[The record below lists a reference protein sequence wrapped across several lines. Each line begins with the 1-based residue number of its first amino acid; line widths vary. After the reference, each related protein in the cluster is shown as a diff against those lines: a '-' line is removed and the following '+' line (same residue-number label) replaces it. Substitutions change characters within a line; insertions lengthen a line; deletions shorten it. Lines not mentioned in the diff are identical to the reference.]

1 MEAGP
6 CLSPA
11 AVAGDRGPAAQHPE
25 DRPHRD
31 LFDGPRPPGQRDRRH
46 RPAMGRA
53 APAHRRRDPRRS
65 RGRHRPRVRRAHR
78 LRRPLPLRRRA
89 PRPLPGLRRA
99 GPERQPAARPPR
111 AVRLGAGHA
120 RQHRDGGAV
129 DVRPRQRRPAPP
141 RRRAGGFAH
150 LPLDVQPADRSRR
163 HPRHGA
169 PRAARLAGL
178 DAGAR
183 RGRADACRLR
193 FAGGPRA
200 RRTRFR
206 APRGRHQ
213 PRRATR
219 HRTAR
224 RYDAAPC
231 PATTPAARRR
241 PRCSRRYHLAHPAAA
256 AAGADGQG
264 RRAHGPA
271 ARPVEPLFR
280 ARARDSQSQRR
291 RGGRR
296 HRAHDAEAG
305 APRHDQG
312 SASPVT
318 DPRRRLPS
326 VDTLLVQ
333 PAIAALVG
341 PHPRS
346 LVVRA
351 VRDALDQ
358 ARGAGGAEPDEGWST
373 AVAGRLARA
382 AAPSFVPVINAT
394 GVVLHTNLGRATLAG
409 PAIEAMCRAAEGY
422 TTLEYDI
429 GRGARGSRHRHCR
442 DLLVEL
448 TGAEDAIVV
457 NNAAGGVLLALA
469 ALAREGGGEAIVS
482 RGELVE
488 IGGSFRIPDVMARSG
503 ARLVEVGTTNRT
515 HLKDYEQALTH
526 QTRVLLKVHRSN
538 FQLSGFTADVEVA
551 ELAQLARAGGAASVY
566 DVGSGLLLDL
576 TPWGLAGEPT
586 VPAAVATGV
595 DLVIC
600 SGDKLLGGPQAGIL
614 VGRAAAIAACRQDP
628 LARAVRSDKFT
639 LAALEATLAL
649 YRDPERA
656 RREIPV
662 LRMLTEDVDN
672 IRRRGEALR
681 EGVGGEA
688 LLIEGDSEVGGG
700 SFPGTTLKTW
710 LVALAPDHLTADVLA
725 ERLRSGDPPV
735 IARIHDGRVV
745 LDPRTIFPD
754 QVAMAARA
762 AHAALGAG

>member
-1 MEAGP
+1 
-6 CLSPA
+6 
-11 AVAGDRGPAAQHPE
+11 
-25 DRPHRD
+25 
-31 LFDGPRPPGQRDRRH
+31 
-46 RPAMGRA
+46 
-53 APAHRRRDPRRS
+53 
-65 RGRHRPRVRRAHR
+65 
-78 LRRPLPLRRRA
+78 
-89 PRPLPGLRRA
+89 
-99 GPERQPAARPPR
+99 
-111 AVRLGAGHA
+111 
-120 RQHRDGGAV
+120 
-129 DVRPRQRRPAPP
+129 
-141 RRRAGGFAH
+141 
-150 LPLDVQPADRSRR
+150 
-163 HPRHGA
+163 
-169 PRAARLAGL
+169 
-178 DAGAR
+178 
-183 RGRADACRLR
+183 
-193 FAGGPRA
+193 
-200 RRTRFR
+200 
-206 APRGRHQ
+206 
-213 PRRATR
+213 
-219 HRTAR
+219 
-224 RYDAAPC
+224 
-231 PATTPAARRR
+231 
-241 PRCSRRYHLAHPAAA
+241 
-256 AAGADGQG
+256 
-264 RRAHGPA
+264 
-271 ARPVEPLFR
+271 
-280 ARARDSQSQRR
+280 
-291 RGGRR
+291 
-296 HRAHDAEAG
+296 
-305 APRHDQG
+305 
-312 SASPVT
+312 VT

-333 PAIAALVG
+333 PEIAALIG

-358 ARGAGGAEPDEGWST
+358 ARGAGGAEPDEGWSG

-422 TTLEYDI
+422 STLEYDI

-469 ALAREGGGEAIVS
+469 ALARDGEAIVS

-538 FQLSGFTADVEVA
+538 FQLSGFTAEVA
-551 ELAQLARAGGAASVY
+551 AAEIAQLARAGGAASVY
-566 DVGSGLLLDL
+566 DVGSGLLIDL
-576 TPWGLAGEPT
+576 AAWGLAGEPT
-586 VPAAVATGV
+586 VPAAVASGV
-595 DLVIC
+595 DLVVC

-649 YRDPERA
+649 YRDADRA

-662 LRMLTEDVDN
+662 LRMLTEDLESV
-672 IRRRGEALR
+672 RRRGEALR

-688 LLIEGDSEVGGG
+688 SLMEGESEVGGG

-710 LVALAPDHLTADVLA
+710 LVSLTSDHLKVDVLA
-725 ERLRSGDPPV
+725 ARLRAGDPPL
-735 IARIHDGRVV
+735 IPRIHEARVV

-754 QVAMAARA
+754 QVSAA
-762 AHAALGAG
+762 AHAARVALDG